1 MKTTLNFVKEIVFEE
16 KTIGEKTITREIGRK
31 WYLDFPSWT
40 GSKDDLEMVRGADK
54 MLDIMAKGKDRVCIE
69 ASNTDDGRGD
79 YIIAKLIAHNEHG
92 GTYQILDFGK
102 HFNTKYIYQAPHY
115 PDEEEYLSRME
126 VPEFTG
132 IFWLCNV
139 THKMFGDF
147 YEIHPEMIF
156 FNIIK

>member
-16 KTIGEKTITREIGRK
+16 KTIGEETITREIGRK

-54 MLDIMAKGKDRVCIE
+54 MLDIMAKGKDRVSIE

-79 YIIAKLIAHNEHG
+79 YIIAKLIAHNEQG
-92 GTYQILDFGK
+92 GVYQILDFDK
-102 HFNTKYIYQAPHY
+102 HFNTKYIYQAPQY
-115 PDEEEYLSRME
+115 PDEEYLSPKVE
-126 VPEFTG
+126 PEYTG

-156 FNIIK
+156 FEIIK

>member
-1 MKTTLNFVKEIVFEE
+1 MKTTMNFVKEIMFEE
-16 KTIGEKTITREIGRK
+16 KTIDGEIIRREIGRK
-31 WYLDFPSWT
+31 WYLDLPSWK
-40 GSKDDLEMVRGADK
+40 GGKDDLEMVHGADK
-54 MLDIMAKGKDRVCIE
+54 MLDIMAKGKDRVSIE

-92 GTYQILDFGK
+92 GTYQILDFDK
-102 HFNTKYIYQAPHY
+102 NFDTKYIYQAPHY
-115 PDEEEYLSRME
+115 PDEEEYLAPQKE
-126 VPEFTG
+126 PEYTG

-147 YEIHPEMIF
+147 YEIHPEMVF